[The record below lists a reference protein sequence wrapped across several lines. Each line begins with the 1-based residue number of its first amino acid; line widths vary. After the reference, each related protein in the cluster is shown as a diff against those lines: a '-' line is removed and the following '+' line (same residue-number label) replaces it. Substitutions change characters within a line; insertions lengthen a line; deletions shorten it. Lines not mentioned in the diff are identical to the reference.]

1 MTGERDMDEFIEVQ
15 MPELHSIDVRV
26 YKDLLRKLERNEA
39 NVPLDTLKTVHRAP
53 YDRLRKQLKEMTMAV
68 VYEVAYR
75 QVFIRREDER
85 QMLGEI
91 NRIIASSGIAGQ
103 ITRAVYE
110 RKSYEEV
117 VAAVSRLG
125 RMLREVTEGDGEY
138 GQDKAREEAR

>member
-1 MTGERDMDEFIEVQ
+1 MDEFIEVQ

-26 YKDLLRKLERNEA
+26 YKDLLRKLEQNEA
-39 NVPLDTLKTVHRAP
+39 NVLLDTLKTVYRAP
-53 YDRLRKQLKEMTMAV
+53 YNRLREQLKEMTMAV

-117 VAAVSRLG
+117 IAAVSRLG
-125 RMLREVTEGDGEY
+125 RMLREVTEGDG
-138 GQDKAREEAR
+138 

>member
-1 MTGERDMDEFIEVQ
+1 MDEFMEGQ
-15 MPELHSIDVRV
+15 TPELHSIDVRV

-53 YDRLRKQLKEMTMAV
+53 YDRLREQLKEMTMAV

-75 QVFIRREDER
+75 QVFIRREDEER
-85 QMLGEI
+85 MLGEV

-117 VAAVSRLG
+117 IATVSRLG
-125 RMLREVTEGDGEY
+125 RMLREVTERDGEY
-138 GQDKAREEAR
+138 GQDKAR